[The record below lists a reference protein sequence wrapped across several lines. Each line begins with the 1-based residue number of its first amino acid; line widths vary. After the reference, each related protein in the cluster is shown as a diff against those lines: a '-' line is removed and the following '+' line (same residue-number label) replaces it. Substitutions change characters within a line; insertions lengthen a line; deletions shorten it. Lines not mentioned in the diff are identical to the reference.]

1 LGIVAVRIANL
12 AEAARAL
19 DQSRIT
25 GTAVLLVTAAEVT
38 AFAGVGYWRAL
49 ERELDHPLVVDCGD
63 DAGLAMAALR
73 AGCRDL
79 LFTGPAEVGDRLA
92 GMAAQLEANLRQHL
106 DDP

>member
-1 LGIVAVRIANL
+1 MGIVAVRIANL

-19 DQSRIT
+19 EEARAA
-25 GTAVLLVTAAEVT
+25 GAPVRLVTAAEVT

-49 ERELDHPLVVDCGD
+49 ERELGHALVVDCGD
-63 DAGLAMAALR
+63 DASLVMAALR

-79 LFTGPAEVGDRLA
+79 LFTGPAEVAGRLA
-92 GMAAQLEANLRQHL
+92 GIAAQLEANLRQHL